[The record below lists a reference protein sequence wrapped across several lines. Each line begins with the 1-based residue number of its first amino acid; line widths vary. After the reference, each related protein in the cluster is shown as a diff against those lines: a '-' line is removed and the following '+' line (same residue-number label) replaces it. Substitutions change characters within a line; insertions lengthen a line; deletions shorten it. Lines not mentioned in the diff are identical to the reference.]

1 MEGRKQFGLDKPDC
15 LITRLLF
22 GFDKLN
28 QSTNSE
34 TAMLSNTPTQED
46 SEWLESGARMRWC
59 HHGGKQL
66 SRLLIDGGCMIR
78 RPVKASQALAYN
90 WLIDF
95 WYSDQFHQIITRE
108 NQPTIDL
115 HIMSSETLQ
124 IE

>member
-1 MEGRKQFGLDKPDC
+1 MSDWKVVQGCG
-15 LITRLLF
+15 
-22 GFDKLN
+22 
-28 QSTNSE
+28 
-34 TAMLSNTPTQED
+34 
-46 SEWLESGARMRWC
+46 
-59 HHGGKQL
+59 GGKQL

-95 WYSDQFHQIITRE
+95 WYSDQFHQIIARE
-108 NQPTIDL
+108 NQPIIDL